1 MAAAANTA
9 SGAKDPLSLS
19 IADFNR
25 DIATNTTSVLA
36 AAHQAVIGFQDLP
49 DTASRTFIYTGNCL
63 NVSPIIPL
71 LSLGMGKSATAHLIA
86 NASQAY
92 RNQGYK

>member
-1 MAAAANTA
+1 LTAAANT
-9 SGAKDPLSLS
+9 SSSAKDPLSLP

-25 DIATNTTSVLA
+25 DLATNTTSVLA
-36 AAHQAVIGFQDLP
+36 AAHQAVTGFQTLP
-49 DTASRTFIYTGNCL
+49 ETASKTFIYTGNCL
-63 NVSPIIPL
+63 NVSPIVPL

-92 RNQGYK
+92 RDRGYK